1 MRIKV
6 LATVALL
13 LGILLA
19 TSVALAGYP
28 ADGVGVASSETWVMN
43 VHETLAANVVATYV
57 DQDGFQTGT
66 TQTTIAPLGHDSFP
80 ASSPDLESGW
90 LGSMTIDS
98 LRPIASIVENIFV
111 DVPTGDN
118 WGASAFNDVA
128 EGAQEIIF
136 PGVAKTGCWRS
147 YLTVQCVDT
156 EDCEVFMTYRDEDG
170 NLVSGS
176 PFLDTIE
183 SYSQETYDVWDATV
197 NPNIPNDTQMPAN
210 WWGSLQVTSTQSIA
224 GVARSHCCK
233 GYSLS
238 YNAVPSTTATEIFFP
253 GYVRR
258 NWADWGGQSD
268 WSNISVYNLNDIG
281 IIVHLN
287 FYKDSGDSAL
297 YFTDT
302 IPARGSHSYNA
313 KTSTQWPFD
322 ELPNPFI
329 GSAVVTSTHPIVG
342 SGSIV
347 RAPSGG
353 VSGGHYG
360 FSEGYQTLVFP
371 VAYRLKDGATWRRW
385 SGVGVQ
391 NVDPNNEITVHV
403 YWLDP
408 DGTEKAYITDT
419 VKPYASGGYS
429 TKTDDPPYNLFGA
442 DWTGTVVVTTT
453 SPAGVA
459 GLILN
464 QTVMPDYMYISQY
477 NGIPVE

>member
-1 MRIKV
+1 
-6 LATVALL
+6 
-13 LGILLA
+13 
-19 TSVALAGYP
+19 
-28 ADGVGVASSETWVMN
+28 
-43 VHETLAANVVATYV
+43 
-57 DQDGFQTGT
+57 
-66 TQTTIAPLGHDSFP
+66 
-80 ASSPDLESGW
+80 
-90 LGSMTIDS
+90 
-98 LRPIASIVENIFV
+98 
-111 DVPTGDN
+111 
-118 WGASAFNDVA
+118 
-128 EGAQEIIF
+128 
-136 PGVAKTGCWRS
+136 
-147 YLTVQCVDT
+147 
-156 EDCEVFMTYRDEDG
+156 MTYRDEDG

-224 GVARSHCCK
+224 GVARSHCCL

-238 YNAVPSTTATEIFFP
+238 YNAVPATTATEVFFP

-258 NWADWGGQSD
+258 NWSNWGGQSD
-268 WSNISVYNLNDIG
+268 WSNISVYNLNDIE
-281 IIVHLN
+281 ITVYLS
-287 FYKDSGDSAL
+287 FYKDQAEPTLS
-297 YFTDT
+297 FTHT
-302 IPARGSHSYNA
+302 IPARGSKSYNA
-313 KTSTQWPFD
+313 KTSTQFPFD

-360 FSEGYQTLVFP
+360 YSEGYQRLVFP
-371 VAYRLKDGATWRRW
+371 VAYRVNDEGAWGQW

-391 NVDPNNEITVHV
+391 NVDPDNQITV
-403 YWLDP
+403 YFQWLDSAGNVLLNSYANVP
-408 DGTEKAYITDT
+408 
-419 VKPYASGGYS
+419 PYAAGGYNTRYS
-429 TKTDDPPYNLFGA
+429 GDAFEALGD

-464 QTVMPDYMYISQY
+464 QTLTPGYMYIAQY
-477 NGIPVE
+477 NGIPIE